1 MQTASGDGPSPITG
15 GISGLPGMH
24 SGLQR
29 SRKPTEKAR
38 QAAELSSTD
47 SDEGDD
53 DDVCFLCG
61 KAVPPHHAG
70 GAPIEWI
77 ACRSCDRWYHETCI
91 IDPVD
96 DAFVCDLCV

>member
-1 MQTASGDGPSPITG
+1 
-15 GISGLPGMH
+15 MH

-70 GAPIEWI
+70 GASIEWI
-77 ACRSCDRWYHETCI
+77 ACCSCDRWYHETCI
-91 IDPVD
+91 TDPVD
-96 DAFVCDLCV
+96 DAFVCDLSV

>member
-1 MQTASGDGPSPITG
+1 MQTASGDGPSPIAG
-15 GISGLPGMH
+15 GIPGLPGMH

-29 SRKPTEKAR
+29 RRKPTEKAR

-70 GAPIEWI
+70 GASIEWI

-91 IDPVD
+91 TDPVD

>member
-15 GISGLPGMH
+15 GIPGLPGIH
-24 SGLQR
+24 SDLQH
-29 SRKPTEKAR
+29 SHKPTEKAR

-53 DDVCFLCG
+53 DDVFLMW
-61 KAVPPHHAG
+61 KTVPPHHAG
-70 GAPIEWI
+70 GPSIEWI
-77 ACRSCDRWYHETCI
+77 AYRSCDRWYHETCI
-91 IDPVD
+91 TDPVD